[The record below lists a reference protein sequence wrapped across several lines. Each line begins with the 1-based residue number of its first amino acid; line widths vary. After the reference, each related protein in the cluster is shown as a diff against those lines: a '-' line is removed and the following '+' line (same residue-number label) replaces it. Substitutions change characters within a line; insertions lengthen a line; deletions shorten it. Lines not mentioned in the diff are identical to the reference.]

1 MRPLSFIAF
10 ASTTPDDKS
19 SSQRRGCPE
28 GDGAEA
34 VRVSHQRRLAL
45 GCGRMRS
52 SVSVPSGL
60 TTAPLLSDSSRT
72 GAPRIVT
79 AVADEAR
86 VPRWRDRRRAAVVRS
101 SSTRASGSRGAAA
114 RGRAGLR
121 PIRARTPWTP
131 AVGRFPR
138 RRVAWRCGRRHD
150 VAQVCVG
157 HRRAA
162 PEGRPRR
169 FQSTGSVSESSSGS
183 EPIRPVP
190 GIGSPAMQPRVWR
203 RRQVRGR
210 NRVQTVRSVSP
221 STTTPD

>member
-1 MRPLSFIAF
+1 
-10 ASTTPDDKS
+10 
-19 SSQRRGCPE
+19 
-28 GDGAEA
+28 

-60 TTAPLLSDSSRT
+60 TTAPLLSDSSRS
-72 GAPRIVT
+72 GALRIVT

-86 VPRWRDRRRAAVVRS
+86 VPRWRDRRRAAAVRS
-101 SSTRASGSRGAAA
+101 SSRRASGSRGAAA

-131 AVGRFPR
+131 AVVRFPW
-138 RRVAWRCGRRHD
+138 RRVAGVVVADMTSVRH
-150 VAQVCVG
+150 ALG
-157 HRRAA
+157 IGGPGPRAA
-162 PEGRPRR
+162 RV
-169 FQSTGSVSESSSGS
+169 GSVNRVGVRVLQRLRA

>member
-1 MRPLSFIAF
+1 M
-10 ASTTPDDKS
+10 
-19 SSQRRGCPE
+19 
-28 GDGAEA
+28 
-34 VRVSHQRRLAL
+34 RVSHQRRLAL

-121 PIRARTPWTP
+121 PIRARTPWPP
-131 AVGRFPR
+131 AVGRFPW
-138 RRVAWRCGRRHD
+138 RRVAGVVVADMTSVRH
-150 VAQVCVG
+150 ALG
-157 HRRAA
+157 IGGPGPRAA
-162 PEGRPRR
+162 RDGFSQQGRCPSPPAAPSRAD
-169 FQSTGSVSESSSGS
+169 TSG
-183 EPIRPVP
+183 P
-190 GIGSPAMQPRVWR
+190 
-203 RRQVRGR
+203 R
-210 NRVQTVRSVSP
+210 NRVAGDAASGVE
-221 STTTPD
+221 TPTGAGAEPCADGAIC